1 MRKAIVVVLLGAALS
16 VPAQAHLMENQQGT
30 LNIVGQ
36 RGYLVISLPI
46 SALKGVDDNRDGRL
60 DGGELQRHS
69 TDIERDLR
77 SRLRV
82 FDGLK
87 AAPLDGLLLNLS
99 PDENH
104 REGGPAT
111 HLVLLAVAMFPS
123 EPCDPLMEIRVFGSR
138 PGEDSYRFTT
148 TRRDAAGGRAR
159 EFVVRFTPKSPR
171 KNLIPESDDG
181 CNP

>member
-1 MRKAIVVVLLGAALS
+1 MRKAIVVGLLGAVLS
-16 VPAQAHLMENQQGT
+16 VPAHAHLMENQQGT

-36 RGYLVISLPI
+36 RGYLVISLPV

-60 DGGELQRHS
+60 DDVELRKYAGA
-69 TDIERDLR
+69 IERDVR

-82 FDGLK
+82 FDGSK

-111 HLVLLAVAMFPS
+111 HLVVLAVAMFPS
-123 EPCDPLMEIRVFGSR
+123 VPCDPLMEIRIFGRR
-138 PGEDSYRFTT
+138 PGENSYRFTT
-148 TRRDAAGGRAR
+148 TRRDAAGARAR
-159 EFVVRFTPKSPR
+159 EFVVRFTEKSTR